1 MSGSQVSVKDS
12 KKDSFLEE
20 LDNNSIARWFK
31 DAVSESV
38 RYMVLHRCG
47 YAPELDSDVSGCIL
61 DFNTEITAS
70 ILGSA
75 ASTLSQS
82 VLREIGVTVKSL
94 ERQQSRTFDS
104 FGDTVYNEARKM
116 TKGARTMELT
126 YRMQGDYRLPNL
138 IPRRVP
144 RWASTGFMIISLPAP
159 WIRCA
164 PAAWWPSS
172 PAKAPWIRRIRLSES
187 TSPKER
193 ICWVLSGCQMIPSRP
208 LPVREVTSDI
218 LFLQKRG
225 GMTDMEPDW
234 VHLDTDGNGLK
245 MNAYFVSH
253 PDMILGEM
261 QEVSG
266 PYGMET
272 ACIPTRV
279 RVWNLCWLPLLVIS
293 KVRYKP

>member
-1 MSGSQVSVKDS
+1 MDK
-12 KKDSFLEE
+12 E
-20 LDNNSIARWFK
+20 NP
-31 DAVSESV
+31 SV
-38 RYMVLHRCG
+38 RKYIAQRADL
-47 YAPELDSDVSGCIL
+47 
-61 DFNTEITAS
+61 
-70 ILGSA
+70 LGA
-75 ASTLSQS
+75 
-82 VLREIGVTVKSL
+82 I
-94 ERQQSRTFDS
+94 
-104 FGDTVYNEARKM
+104 
-116 TKGARTMELT
+116 
-126 YRMQGDYRLPNL
+126 RLPND
-138 IPRRVP
+138 
-144 RWASTGFMIISLPAP
+144 TFK
-159 WIRCA
+159 
-164 PAAWWPSS
+164 AA
-172 PAKAPWIRRIRLSES
+172 AG
-187 TSPKER
+187 T
-193 ICWVLSGCQMIPSRP
+193 
-208 LPVREVTSDI
+208 EVTSDI